1 MFSLK
6 HREKIS
12 WQDFYLTVSSHTN
25 LLVSHVKW
33 LVLLDVDS
41 QIDERQKTN
50 GGVTSSVKR
59 EMVAQI
65 LLYSGACVQN

>member
-1 MFSLK
+1 M
-6 HREKIS
+6 
-12 WQDFYLTVSSHTN
+12 N

-50 GGVTSSVKR
+50 CGVKR